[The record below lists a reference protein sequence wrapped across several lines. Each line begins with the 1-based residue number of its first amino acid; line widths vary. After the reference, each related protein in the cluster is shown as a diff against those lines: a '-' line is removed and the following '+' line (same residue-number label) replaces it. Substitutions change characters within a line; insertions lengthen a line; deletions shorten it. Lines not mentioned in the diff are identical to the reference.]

1 MDLGEFRLARLLQQQ
16 AQSERKIDTIRQ
28 LLVQEPGFNSYQLF
42 RFLANGKDFLT
53 AADLMVFLQ
62 ENNFVITRP
71 DAQSL
76 LARYSKNSTLS
87 YQDFFVNLELPSLAV
102 DSSSS
107 SRGDLGA
114 HKVLLAHKMKTE
126 VETNRNSTV
135 LKELLAEEVGSNF
148 YSAFRQADVKRS
160 GYLTVDDMARILGKF
175 SITLTDAELDC
186 LLRKYDSNRDG
197 RVSYL
202 EFLTQLMPE
211 GRVDSLKTPAA
222 SPARPRVTASPSV
235 SARSPMASRATPS
248 KRDSSRQQLS
258 FDNVQDE
265 EDNQLVPFSSSPAR
279 VRSPG
284 NSSLNQ
290 SMNQLALNDSVNR
303 SRTANRSFGASPSR
317 GALTQVHT
325 SEIKKELDSEF
336 ESMRQRLALHPSY
349 TLLNAFKHLD
359 SSGRGYISIA
369 ELRSCLTDAGYYC
382 TPDELELCVKL
393 FDTNGDGRISY
404 AEFISKMMPTEAV
417 YSELVASPS
426 AGGIRAER
434 RLSIPAQMD
443 LAKALKQRIEQEKQ
457 VDQLNRSQMY
467 SWSE

>member
-16 AQSERKIDTIRQ
+16 AQTERKIDTIRQ

-42 RFLANGKDFLT
+42 RFLANGKDFLS

-62 ENNFVITRP
+62 ENHFVITRV
-71 DAQSL
+71 DAQAL
-76 LARYSKNSTLS
+76 LARYSKNSTVS
-87 YQDFFVNLELPSLAV
+87 YQDFFATLELPSLPV
-102 DSSSS
+102 DNSFSSG
-107 SRGDLGA
+107 RGGDLGA

-126 VETNRNSTV
+126 VETNRNSAV
-135 LKELLAEEVGSNF
+135 LKELLAEELGSNF

-160 GYLTVDDMARILGKF
+160 GYLTVDDMARILAKF
-175 SITLTDAELDC
+175 SISLTDAELDC

-211 GRVDSLKTPAA
+211 GRVDSLRTPAA
-222 SPARPRVTASPSV
+222 SPARPRIGYSP
-235 SARSPMASRATPS
+235 AKSPNASRSTPS
-248 KRDSSRQQLS
+248 RMRDHSRQQLS
-258 FDNVQDE
+258 FDGADDAD
-265 EDNQLVPFSSSPAR
+265 DNHLVPFDDQRGA
-279 VRSPG
+279 RSPG
-284 NSSLNQ
+284 NTSLNR
-290 SMNQLALNDSVNR
+290 SMNHLTVNESVNR
-303 SRTANRSFGASPSR
+303 SRGNTSRSPMASPSR
-317 GALTQVHT
+317 GNITQVHAA
-325 SEIKKELDSEF
+325 EVKKDLDGEF

-359 SSGRGYISIA
+359 TQNRGYISIS
-369 ELRSCLTDAGYYC
+369 ELRACLSDAGYYC
-382 TPDELELCVKL
+382 TSDELELCVKL
-393 FDTNGDGRISY
+393 FDSNGDGRISY

-434 RLSIPAQMD
+434 RLSIPAQLD
-443 LAKALKQRIEQEKQ
+443 LAKALKQRIDQEKQ
-457 VDQLNRSQMY
+457 VDQLNRTQMY

>member
-1 MDLGEFRLARLLQQQ
+1 
-16 AQSERKIDTIRQ
+16 
-28 LLVQEPGFNSYQLF
+28 
-42 RFLANGKDFLT
+42 
-53 AADLMVFLQ
+53 
-62 ENNFVITRP
+62 
-71 DAQSL
+71 
-76 LARYSKNSTLS
+76 
-87 YQDFFVNLELPSLAV
+87 
-102 DSSSS
+102 
-107 SRGDLGA
+107 
-114 HKVLLAHKMKTE
+114 MKTE

-222 SPARPRVTASPSV
+222 SPARPRITASPSV
-235 SARSPMASRATPS
+235 SARSPIASRATPS

-265 EDNQLVPFSSSPAR
+265 DDNQLVPFSSSPAR

-284 NSSLNQ
+284 NFSLNQ

-303 SRTANRSFGASPSR
+303 SRTANRSLGASPSR